1 MAISGRLLDL
11 PSTRTFWCIAYV
23 ICLTICASAFPVKK
37 SEDYDGLYEFGG
49 DGAHNLVL
57 KEEERRASAPLWFHR
72 AGKASLHSAP
82 MWFNRMSRSGE
93 YNPEGISLL
102 SLLNFII
109 NAIFLKDQVIRMS
122 EVLDKL
128 HTLGT
133 TRNWKIL
140 VVQVV

>member
-23 ICLTICASAFPVKK
+23 ICLTICASAFPIKK
-37 SEDYDGLYEFGG
+37 SDDYDGLYDFER

-72 AGKASLHSAP
+72 HGKASMHSAP

-93 YNPEGISLL
+93 YNPEGGISPFFFSTVLKHIHL
-102 SLLNFII
+102 IDKDCAIIKIIGETNF
-109 NAIFLKDQVIRMS
+109 
-122 EVLDKL
+122 LD
-128 HTLGT
+128 
-133 TRNWKIL
+133 
-140 VVQVV
+140 